1 MKVREFED
9 LLQAMRAKEHAAVNA
24 EQAAVVDSVGLHQ
37 RLQTALSE
45 NEKNVQV
52 RACRVLTGA
61 LMVPCAPC
69 MHARRE
75 TLGTR
80 THKHTTLTQIK
91 TLQIYKQTLNTGRV
105 NWCRNCGCCDQDVR
119 S

>member
-45 NEKNVQV
+45 NAKNVQV
-52 RACRVLTGA
+52 RTCRVTGA
-61 LMVPCAPC
+61 RRVPCAPS
-69 MHARRE
+69 MHSRCE
-75 TLGTR
+75 TLGTHAHTQ
-80 THKHTTLTQIK
+80 THNTHTNQNVM
-91 TLQIYKQTLNTGRV
+91 QIY
-105 NWCRNCGCCDQDVR
+105 
-119 S
+119 